1 MNENVQ
7 LKYAFLKPFVPT
19 EGTDKTFVLFEFH
32 GTSLQST
39 SRPPLNLSIVLDRS
53 GSMSGKPLQYCKEAA
68 IYVLNHLSKT
78 DLLNLVVFD
87 NDVQT
92 IFPPQQVTHKDLL
105 KHKINQ
111 IETRGMT
118 NLSGGLIQGCQH
130 LLKADVK
137 QYVNRALILSDG
149 QANRGIT
156 DYDQLMKIVEEYQMA
171 GVQISS
177 MGVSEHFNEELM
189 EGIAE
194 HGRGNYYF
202 IDQVEEI
209 PTIFAKELEGLL
221 SVIAQNVHF
230 TIRPKDD
237 VKIKNL
243 YGYRFEESD
252 QSYHMVLGDMYS
264 NEVKSILI
272 ECSLP
277 ARDIGLQDIF
287 DIEWSFVD
295 VTDGV
300 KDIKCNLNIPIEYTT
315 DILKISSETDTH
327 VDKQV
332 EITKS
337 AKTLEKAL
345 ELFDDGEIE
354 AGKELLYKQAKQ
366 MSEKAV
372 YMNDEE
378 LMKESKELYSQL
390 DNFEYSQKRRKELH
404 NQKYRQMK
412 RKKRE

>member
-1 MNENVQ
+1 
-7 LKYAFLKPFVPT
+7 
-19 EGTDKTFVLFEFH
+19 
-32 GTSLQST
+32 
-39 SRPPLNLSIVLDRS
+39 
-53 GSMSGKPLQYCKEAA
+53 
-68 IYVLNHLSKT
+68 
-78 DLLNLVVFD
+78 
-87 NDVQT
+87 
-92 IFPPQQVTHKDLL
+92 
-105 KHKINQ
+105 
-111 IETRGMT
+111 
-118 NLSGGLIQGCQH
+118 
-130 LLKADVK
+130 
-137 QYVNRALILSDG
+137 
-149 QANRGIT
+149 
-156 DYDQLMKIVEEYQMA
+156 
-171 GVQISS
+171 
-177 MGVSEHFNEELM
+177 M

-194 HGRGNYYF
+194 HGKGNYYF

-209 PTIFAKELEGLL
+209 PTIFVKELEGLL

-230 TIRPKDD
+230 TIRPKKD
-237 VKIKNL
+237 VKIKNI
-243 YGYRFEESD
+243 YGYRYGESD

-277 ARDIGLQDIF
+277 SRDIGLQDIF

-315 DILKISSETDTH
+315 DILKLSSETDTH

-337 AKTLEKAL
+337 AKALEEAL
-345 ELFDDGEIE
+345 ELFDHGQYE

-412 RKKRE
+412 RKKQE